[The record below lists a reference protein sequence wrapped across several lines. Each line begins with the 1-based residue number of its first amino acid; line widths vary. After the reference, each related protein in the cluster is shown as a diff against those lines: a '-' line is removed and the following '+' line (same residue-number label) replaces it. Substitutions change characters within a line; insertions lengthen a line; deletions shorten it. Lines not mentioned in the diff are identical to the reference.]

1 MSGNGS
7 ATFGGS
13 FGGRFGGGYGGP
25 APAAEGQA
33 PADGAAHDLIK
44 DTTTRDFVKDVLE
57 ESRKQPVL
65 VDFWAPWCGPC
76 KMIAPALDQLA
87 ADYAG
92 KAKIVKVDVDQNQ
105 QTAMKYHV
113 RSIPMLLVF
122 KNGQVQGTQIG
133 AVGKAQL
140 AQLIDKA
147 L

>member
-1 MSGNGS
+1 MISTVLH
-7 ATFGGS
+7 ATD
-13 FGGRFGGGYGGP
+13 
-25 APAAEGQA
+25 
-33 PADGAAHDLIK
+33 ADFDSL
-44 DTTTRDFVKDVLE
+44 VLA
-57 ESRKQPVL
+57 SDQPVL

-76 KMIAPALDQLA
+76 KMIAPTLDLLA
-87 ADYAG
+87 GEYAG

>member
-1 MSGNGS
+1 MTDTVLH
-7 ATFGGS
+7 ATD
-13 FGGRFGGGYGGP
+13 
-25 APAAEGQA
+25 
-33 PADGAAHDLIK
+33 ADFTSL
-44 DTTTRDFVKDVLE
+44 VLE
-57 ESRKQPVL
+57 ADQPVL

-87 ADYAG
+87 GEYAG
-92 KAKIVKVDVDQNQ
+92 KAKIVKIDVDQNPA
-105 QTAMKYHV
+105 TAMKFRV

-122 KNGQVQGTQIG
+122 KDGQIHGQQIG

>member
-1 MSGNGS
+1 MSDS
-7 ATFGGS
+7 VLHVTD
-13 FGGRFGGGYGGP
+13 
-25 APAAEGQA
+25 
-33 PADGAAHDLIK
+33 ADFDSHVLQS
-44 DTTTRDFVKDVLE
+44 DV
-57 ESRKQPVL
+57 PVL

-87 ADYAG
+87 GEYAG
-92 KAKIVKVDVDQNQ
+92 KAKVVKVDVDQNPA
-105 QTAMKYHV
+105 TAMKFRV

-122 KNGQVQGTQIG
+122 KDGQIHGQQIG

>member
-1 MSGNGS
+1 MSDTVLH
-7 ATFGGS
+7 ATD
-13 FGGRFGGGYGGP
+13 
-25 APAAEGQA
+25 
-33 PADGAAHDLIK
+33 ADFDSHVLQS
-44 DTTTRDFVKDVLE
+44 DV
-57 ESRKQPVL
+57 PVL

-87 ADYAG
+87 GEYAG
-92 KAKIVKVDVDQNQ
+92 KAKVVKVDVDQNPA
-105 QTAMKYHV
+105 TAMTFRV

-122 KNGQVQGTQIG
+122 KDGQIHGQQIG